1 VCRRAAI
8 ARRFSCA
15 ALAAALLA
23 SGGSA
28 FGASLQAGAGVADL
42 PAAPGA
48 PLGGYGGLRDR
59 IATGTLD
66 PPQAR
71 ALLLASRELRVALVA
86 VDIVIVTPAIRDRVL
101 ERTRALAI
109 DTLLIAATHTH
120 SGPGGYIPGRLA
132 ARVTAGRYDASMP
145 DRIAEATALAVERAA
160 RDLRPARVGWAE
172 GQLDL
177 ARNRHS
183 GGEADETAL
192 PVVRVDRPDGEPVI
206 ALYSYGCHPVVL
218 SPRNLEYSA
227 DYVGAARALLDERV
241 GTAIFLPGPLGDQN
255 PESGLGA
262 LWPDDRDEMRAQLR
276 EVGERVASAVSD
288 TRARIETE
296 GEVPLQTHETW
307 IERPPVKLRRWSAL
321 WWFRPFTQ
329 RAVVGF
335 LSERTVFQSIRLGDA
350 LLIGFPAE
358 ISSALGAAAR
368 DAVSEDFVPI
378 PIAHANDW
386 LGYGVSS
393 EAYRRGGYE
402 ASLSF
407 FGAEFGPWLV
417 ERATATSHRLERE
430 PVRTR

>member
-1 VCRRAAI
+1 M
-8 ARRFSCA
+8 
-15 ALAAALLA
+15 ALLA
-23 SGGSA
+23 AGGSA
-28 FGASLQAGAGVADL
+28 LGGSLEAGAGVADL
-42 PAAPGA
+42 PASPGT

-71 ALLLASRELRVALVA
+71 ALLLASRELRVALIA
-86 VDIVIVTPAIRDRVL
+86 VDIVIVTPAIRDQVV
-101 ERTRALAI
+101 ERIRALAV

-120 SGPGGYIPGRLA
+120 SGPGGYMPGWLA
-132 ARVTAGRYDASMP
+132 ARVTAGRYDPSMP
-145 DRIAEATALAVERAA
+145 GRIAEAAALAVERAA

-172 GQLDL
+172 GHLDL

-183 GGEADETAL
+183 GNETDETAL
-192 PVVRVDRPDGEPVI
+192 PVLRVDRSDGEPVV

-255 PESGLGA
+255 PESGLGE
-262 LWPDDRDEMRAQLR
+262 LWPDDREEMRAQLR
-276 EVGERVASAVSD
+276 EVGERVATAVRD
-288 TRARIETE
+288 TYARIETE
-296 GEVPLQTHETW
+296 GRVPLQTYETW
-307 IERPPVKLRRWSAL
+307 VETPPVKLRRWSAL
-321 WWFRPFTQ
+321 WWFRPFTKHS
-329 RAVVGF
+329 VVSF
-335 LSERTVFQSIRLGDA
+335 LSQQTVFQTIRLGDA

-358 ISSALGAAAR
+358 INSALGGATR
-368 DAVSEDFVPI
+368 EAVPAGFVPI

-407 FGAEFGPWLV
+407 FGEEFGPWLV
-417 ERATATSHRLERE
+417 ERATATFRPLVSPPAIRVESPE
-430 PVRTR
+430 PG